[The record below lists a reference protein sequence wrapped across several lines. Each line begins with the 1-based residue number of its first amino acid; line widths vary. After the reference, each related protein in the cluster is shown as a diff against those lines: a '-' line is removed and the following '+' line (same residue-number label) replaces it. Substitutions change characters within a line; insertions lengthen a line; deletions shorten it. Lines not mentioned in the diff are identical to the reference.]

1 MNSLVRCPRCRNEN
15 FACEKREMSSCAV
28 VGNAAVLR
36 LLVALLLCG
45 PKHVLTVSSEE
56 LMEIAERL
64 QDGSLDADGLAL
76 LEAHAQKNPEDWRTH
91 AMIGQARGFLSVD
104 GAASALRV
112 ARLMA
117 PMVPHVAIALARQLR
132 TDGAPEEAVASFR
145 VALELSPTDASTYMA
160 LGEVAA
166 TLRPRRCGD
175 GDVAA
180 AAWSTAI
187 ELLPQPPPDLQRWLA
202 LHLSKCGVEQRSAAI
217 KAGEAAVK
225 LAPKSAEAYEA
236 LGAALFT
243 GTPPAN
249 LTAKSRTRAARVLRA
264 AITLRAD
271 AAASTS
277 QGAPAAA
284 ASGSSASA
292 AALSHYRLSRVLA
305 TDPSLML
312 EDGKHLDEAQTALLN
327 EAVELVRAAAR
338 LDPAAYEESAK
349 QFRSWEDAVRQNRQ
363 ADHWSFLERNSL
375 VKAMHGEVEGQ
386 RLEAEEDRAVLQD
399 EASVEVSETRVKYD
413 FDGRTNKARRR
424 REKDEI

>member
-1 MNSLVRCPRCRNEN
+1 
-15 FACEKREMSSCAV
+15 
-28 VGNAAVLR
+28 
-36 LLVALLLCG
+36 
-45 PKHVLTVSSEE
+45 
-56 LMEIAERL
+56 
-64 QDGSLDADGLAL
+64 
-76 LEAHAQKNPEDWRTH
+76 
-91 AMIGQARGFLSVD
+91 
-104 GAASALRV
+104 
-112 ARLMA
+112 
-117 PMVPHVAIALARQLR
+117 
-132 TDGAPEEAVASFR
+132 
-145 VALELSPTDASTYMA
+145 MA
-160 LGEVAA
+160 LGEVGA

-284 ASGSSASA
+284 ASGSSAAA

-363 ADHWSFLERNSL
+363 ADHWSFLERNSM
-375 VKAMHGEVEGQ
+375 VKAMHGEVEGK

>member
-1 MNSLVRCPRCRNEN
+1 MT
-15 FACEKREMSSCAV
+15 SSRGA
-28 VGNAAVLR
+28 VGNGAIAVGNGNGPLRQWQWSLR
-36 LLVALLLCG
+36 LLAALLLCG
-45 PKHVLTVSSEE
+45 PKHVLTASSEE

-91 AMIGQARGFLSVD
+91 AMIGQARGFLGVD

-112 ARLMA
+112 ARVMA
-117 PMVPHVAIALARQLR
+117 PKVPHVAIALARQLR
-132 TDGAPEEAVASFR
+132 TDGAPEEAVASYQ
-145 VALELSPTDASTYMA
+145 VALELSPTDGSTYIA

-166 TLRPRRCGD
+166 TLRSRRCGD

-187 ELLPQPPPDLQRWLA
+187 ELLPQPPPDLPRWLA

-264 AITLRAD
+264 AIKLRAD

-284 ASGSSASA
+284 ASGSSIASSASA
-292 AALSHYRLSRVLA
+292 AALAHYRLSRVLA
-305 TDPSLML
+305 TDPSLIL
-312 EDGKHLDEAQTALLN
+312 EDGKHLDEAQTALMN

-349 QFRSWEDAVRQNRQ
+349 PFRGWEEAVRQNRQ
-363 ADHWSFLERNSL
+363 ADHWSFLERNSM
-375 VKAMHGEVEGQ
+375 VKAMHGEVEGKQ
-386 RLEAEEDRAVLQD
+386 LEAEEDRAILQD
-399 EASVEVSETRVKYD
+399 EASAEVGETRWKYD
-413 FDGRTNKARRR
+413 FDGGTKKARRR
-424 REKDEI
+424 EKEEV